1 MVPWFAPATIAAGAL
16 KLSDCAASGFSR
28 GRVSQDHRP
37 SHGGRFSHDLPLA
50 LLGLVR
56 AYAMQGNTAASRSE
70 YEKLWELWK
79 DSDPGL
85 PAKRDASVESARLH

>member
-1 MVPWFAPATIAAGAL
+1 
-16 KLSDCAASGFSR
+16 
-28 GRVSQDHRP
+28 
-37 SHGGRFSHDLPLA
+37 
-50 LLGLVR
+50 
-56 AYAMQGNTAASRSE
+56 MQGDTAASRSE